1 MLIIYAL
8 NRDLNEE
15 FWLGKF
21 VKNKQILCQGE
32 LGMSV
37 LDSELKLYLLTRT
50 LNIIGW
56 KLYVIVW
63 VLWDHYNSFKMI
75 KKAFGRFLKKDCLK
89 GFTKVWVFKRQH
101 VFKKTD
107 KLSVLLN
114 YASMIL
120 LYRLIFELCCVW
132 WN

>member
-15 FWLGKF
+15 FWLEQF